1 MQIKISVDATPEEMR
16 RFFGLPDVA
25 PLQEEMIQRI
35 QEKMRAG
42 EEGFDPLT
50 LMQTYLLPNVS
61 ILEAM
66 QKAFWE
72 SFSAASGDKSSKK

>member
-42 EEGFDPLT
+42 DEGFDPLT
-50 LMQTYLLPNVS
+50 LMQTYLAPNVS
-61 ILEAM
+61 TLEAM

-72 SFSAASGDKSSKK
+72 SFSAASGGKSPKE

>member
-1 MQIKISVDATPEEMR
+1 MQIKITVDATPEEMR

-25 PLQEEMIQRI
+25 PLQEEMMERI

-42 EEGFDPLT
+42 DAAFDPLA
-50 LMQTYLLPNVS
+50 LMQPYLTPNIS
-61 ILEAM
+61 NLEAM

-72 SFSAASGDKSSKK
+72 SFTHASGDKSSKK